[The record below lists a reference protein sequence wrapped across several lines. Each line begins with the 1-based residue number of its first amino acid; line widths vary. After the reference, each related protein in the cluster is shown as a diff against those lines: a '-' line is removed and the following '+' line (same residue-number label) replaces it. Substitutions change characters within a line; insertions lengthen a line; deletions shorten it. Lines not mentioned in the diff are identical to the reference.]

1 MPDFSLNGRVA
12 IVTGGGTG
20 VGQGIAIGLAEAG
33 ADVVVAA
40 RRREPLEE
48 TCRAI
53 EALGRKALAV
63 LTDVTEL
70 ADTRALAKRVLDQFG
85 RIDVLVNNAGGSFGA
100 NFKRGPLID
109 LTPEDIDGC
118 LALNVKS
125 VLLCSQAVVPAMR
138 AQGRGS
144 IINIASIGGR
154 GISAPSQGF
163 GLYGPAKAAV
173 LTLTNNMATEWAP
186 QIRVNAVAPS
196 TITTPRVEATR
207 TPEVE
212 ASITAGIALGR
223 IGRPEEVAGAVVFLA
238 SDAAAWIT
246 GSVIDVHGG
255 LRSARLAP
263 PAGAAGSKQ

>member
-1 MPDFSLNGRVA
+1 MDFSLEGRVA

-20 VGQGIAIGLAEAG
+20 VGRGIAIGLAEAG

-40 RRREPLEE
+40 RRMEPLSE
-48 TCRAI
+48 TCQAI
-53 EALGRKALAV
+53 EGLGRRALAVQTDVTLASDTKALAART
-63 LTDVTEL
+63 LE
-70 ADTRALAKRVLDQFG
+70 AFG

-100 NFKRGPLID
+100 TFKRGPLLE

-118 LALNVKS
+118 LALNVRS
-125 VLLCSQAVVPAMR
+125 VLLCGQAVVPAMM
-138 AQGRGS
+138 AQERGA

-154 GISAPSQGF
+154 GISAPSPGF
-163 GLYGPAKAAV
+163 GMYGPSKAAV
-173 LTLTNNMATEWAP
+173 VTLTYNMATEWAP
-186 QIRVNAVAPS
+186 HVRVNAVAPS

-212 ASITAGIALGR
+212 VSITSTIALGR
-223 IGRPEEVAGAVVFLA
+223 IGKPEDVAGAVVFLA
-238 SDAAAWIT
+238 SDAASWVT

-263 PAGAAGSKQ
+263 PRG